1 MFFGI
6 EMDCFWVNAGG
17 GGGDG
22 LRDERGR
29 DEQDAEGDRLTTKF
43 LRSEDFLIIF
53 KPFLIYL

>member
-1 MFFGI
+1 
-6 EMDCFWVNAGG
+6 MDCFWVNAGG